1 MGEIMT
7 CKMCCLLCS
16 NSFSE
21 PEAKEDTGNDILHCM
36 AKDGEIVNPMDYC
49 DEYN

>member
-1 MGEIMT
+1 MGEIIT

-21 PEAKEDTGNDILHCM
+21 PETDGSGEDILHCM
-36 AKDGEIVNPMDYC
+36 AKDGVIVNPMDCC

>member
-1 MGEIMT
+1 MREVIT
-7 CKMCCLLCS
+7 CKMCCLLCA

-21 PEAKEDTGNDILHCM
+21 PGADENSGDILHCM